1 MVADGE
7 DLETLKV
14 HRLVFLWYIQALAEN
29 IDSFI
34 RDTDISSKQNYTQL
48 SAHIQKYERKIK
60 QVKNI
65 DSKILRLSPLNEK
78 KELSDSFIRED
89 ESIEFLPKF
98 KVLHKDMEFSQKPE

>member
-29 IDSFI
+29 IDSFT

-60 QVKNI
+60 QLKNI
-65 DSKILRLSPLNEK
+65 DSKILSPPNQK
-78 KELSDSFIRED
+78 KELSDSFICED
-89 ESIEFLPKF
+89 ESIEFVPKF

>member
-60 QVKNI
+60 QLKNI
-65 DSKILRLSPLNEK
+65 DSKILRLSPPNQK

-89 ESIEFLPKF
+89 EWIEFLPKF
-98 KVLHKDMEFSQKPE
+98 KVLHKDMKFSQKPE